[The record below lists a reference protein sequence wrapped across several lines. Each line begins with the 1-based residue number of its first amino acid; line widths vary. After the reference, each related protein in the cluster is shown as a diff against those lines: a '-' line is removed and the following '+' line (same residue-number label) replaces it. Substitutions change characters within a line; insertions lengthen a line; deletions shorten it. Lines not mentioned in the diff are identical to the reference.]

1 MTLQAPDFTLA
12 AGPVSTSAR
21 TLRAFS
27 APVLYHYDPVF
38 LETFER
44 TQEKVARLFR
54 TTNDVLLMQGEAIL
68 GLEGA
73 ARSLV
78 RPGMPVLNL
87 VQGVFGK
94 GMGAWLASFGA
105 ELHEIEVGYDEAVD
119 PDAVER
125 YLSDH
130 PEIELL
136 AAVHSETPSG
146 TVTDMSRIGPIA
158 KRHGVLTLVDAVSSV
173 GGLEFEV
180 DAWGLDLCV
189 TGAQKCI
196 GGPAGIALVAVSEA
210 AWRAIEANDAAP
222 RASYLSLL
230 DWREKWLEQRIFPYT
245 PTISDVYA
253 LEAACDELLEEGLD
267 AAIARHAAA
276 ARVARAGARAMGL
289 DLWARSESAMADCV
303 TSIRLPDDID
313 HVDVRT
319 HARERYGVMLSSG
332 QGAGNLIRIAHMGPT
347 ASGLY
352 PLVSLAAIGQ
362 TLRDLGMQVDLG
374 AGLEAATAELS
385 RQRADAFA

>member
-1 MTLQAPDFTLA
+1 MTMNSPDFTLA
-12 AGPVSTSAR
+12 AGPVATSAR
-21 TLRAFS
+21 TLQAFS
-27 APVLYHYDPVF
+27 APVMYHYDPAF

-44 TQEKVARLFR
+44 TQAKVAQLFR
-54 TTNDVLLMQGEAIL
+54 TQHDVLLMQGEAIL

-94 GMGAWLASFGA
+94 GMGHWLTAFGA

-119 PDAVER
+119 PDAVDA
-125 YLSDH
+125 YLLEH

-136 AAVHSETPSG
+136 TAVHSETPSG

-173 GGLEFEV
+173 GGLEFDV
-180 DAWGLDLCV
+180 DGWELDLCV

-196 GGPAGIALVAVSEA
+196 GGPAGIALVTVSPA
-210 AWRAIEANDAAP
+210 AWEAIESNATAP

-230 DWREKWLEQRIFPYT
+230 DWRDKWLKQRAFPYT
-245 PTISDVYA
+245 PTVSDIYA
-253 LEAACDELLEEGLD
+253 LESACDQVLEEGLD
-267 AAIARHAAA
+267 HAIARHAAA

-289 DLWARSESAMADCV
+289 ELWARDERSMAACV
-303 TSIRLPDDID
+303 TAIRVPESID
-313 HVDVRT
+313 HLVVRA

-352 PLVSLAAIGQ
+352 PVVSLAAIGQ
-362 TLRDLGMQVDLG
+362 TLLDLGMELDLG
-374 AGLEAATAELS
+374 AGLAAATAELS
-385 RQRADAFA
+385 RQRAGR